1 MPTLPRPSSPAQT
14 APAAVG
20 GWRFDTSYLTLP
32 DRLFVRQA
40 PVPVRD
46 PQMALFNQPLADS
59 LGLDLSGLSGPDL
72 ARLLSGTTLPPGA
85 TPLAQAYAGHQF
97 GHFALLGD
105 GRAILLGEHLTPDGQ
120 RVDIQLKGSGR
131 TPFSR
136 RGDGRAALGP
146 MLREY
151 ILSEAMYALGI
162 PTTRSLAVTTT
173 GEAVMRDHV
182 LPGAVLVRTAASH
195 IRVGT
200 FEFAAAHTDRQT
212 LEALIRHTL
221 ARHYPGRAA
230 PDAPVAEAARA
241 LLEAVIE
248 RQCALIADWMRVGF
262 IHGVMNTDN
271 MTLSGETIDYG
282 PCAFLD
288 AYDPATVFSSID
300 RGGRYAFGNQQAIA
314 VWNLARLAE
323 TLLPVLVPPHLAQ
336 DDPAVDWLHALFETL
351 EDRFDRQWQ
360 AVLADKF
367 GLPAGGPRDLTTAG
381 LAAMQAD
388 GADYTNTFSALT
400 DAALA
405 RRDTGTAPACPF
417 ASPALQRWYADWAA
431 APTTPDRAA
440 RMAAANPRRIPRNHQ
455 VEAVLSAATESG
467 DLRPLHRLLAAL
479 ATPYLA
485 DAAHAA
491 YTLPPTPQERV
502 YQTFCGT

>member
-1 MPTLPRPSSPAQT
+1 MPAPSAPAGPRS
-14 APAAVG
+14 APAAPQ
-20 GWRFDTSYLTLP
+20 GWRFDTTYLALP
-32 DRLFVRQA
+32 ERLYVRQA

-46 PQMALFNQPLADS
+46 PQMALLNQDLAAD
-59 LGLDLSGLSGPDL
+59 LGLDFSGLSGPDL
-72 ARLLSGTTLPPGA
+72 ARLLSGSTLPPGA

-97 GHFALLGD
+97 GHFTLLGD
-105 GRAILLGEHLTPDGQ
+105 GRAILLGEHLTPDGR

-151 ILSEAMYALGI
+151 ILSEAMHALGI

-173 GEAVMRDHV
+173 GEAVMREHV

-221 ARHYPGRAA
+221 TRHYPGLAA
-230 PDAPVAEAARA
+230 PDTPVAEAART
-241 LLEAVIE
+241 LLEAVID
-248 RQCALIADWMRVGF
+248 RQCALITGWLRVGF

-300 RGGRYAFGNQQAIA
+300 RGGRYAFGNQPVIA
-314 VWNLARLAE
+314 RWNLARLAE
-323 TLLPVLVPPHLAQ
+323 TLLPVLAPPHAGP
-336 DDPAVDWLHALFETL
+336 DSPALDWVHALFDSL
-351 EDRFDRQWQ
+351 PDRFDRQWQ
-360 AVLADKF
+360 IVLADKF
-367 GLPAGGPRDLTTAG
+367 GLPDGAAQDLITDG

-400 DAALA
+400 DAALI
-405 RRDTGTAPACPF
+405 RRDTGAAPACPF
-417 ASPALQRWYADWAA
+417 QTAALQRWYTHWAA
-431 APTTPDRAA
+431 TPATPDCAE

-455 VEAVLSAATESG
+455 VEAALSAATETG

-479 ATPYLA
+479 ATPYHA
-485 DAAHAA
+485 DPAHTA

-502 YQTFCGT
+502 FQTFCGT